1 MKSTQSM
8 QKGFTLIE
16 LMIVVAIIGILS
28 AIAIPQYQ
36 NYIARTQVS
45 RVMSE
50 SGSLKTS
57 VETCILDGKLDLGQA
72 AGQCQLGATG
82 SNLLRNTDTI
92 QDGATAAPSNTGVPQ
107 VTMPATTQ
115 NNTQS
120 NALIVSTFGS
130 SAAAALK
137 DKVLVWQR
145 DPSGTWVCGTDV
157 DVKYRP
163 SGCQNEATAT
173 GVTVTSTPSA
183 S

>member
-57 VETCILDGKLDLGQA
+57 VETCILDGKVVLGQA
-72 AGQCQLGATG
+72 ANQCQLGATG
-82 SNLLRNTDTI
+82 SNLLRSSDTI
-92 QDGATAAPSNTGVPQ
+92 QDGASAAPGNTGVPQ
-107 VTMPATTQ
+107 VTMPQEASGSTAA
-115 NNTQS
+115 NPK
-120 NALIVSTFGS
+120 ALIVSTFGN
-130 SAAAALK
+130 SAAAAIRG
-137 DKVLVWQR
+137 KVVVWDR
-145 DPSGTWVCGTDV
+145 SDSGTWICGTDV

-163 SGCQNEATAT
+163 SGCQNDATSA
-173 GVTVTSTPSA
+173 GVTVGSGSK
-183 S
+183 